1 MCDVYKTCKYSV
13 VIKSPVVSSFDSV
26 MCVCVL
32 LQLKSQLENLTS
44 SPPLSISVPLCPSL
58 PISVPPSLYLSIL
71 SILHLCNPFPLLSH
85 SPSYHIPI
93 SGESCNSSS
102 TVHYTG
108 CHWCEFDNACH
119 AVGDVIYGCAWG
131 VNCYS
136 IDNCQRM
143 EPEPADAMSPPVGV
157 TVLFVFV
164 GLACCAGLTCCVF
177 VSNRVKLAY
186 LALLPEE
193 RVVGGGGEQE
203 ETTVVQRLFELK
215 PFTSPFGGKKKRRSR

>member
-1 MCDVYKTCKYSV
+1 MCDVYKTC
-13 VIKSPVVSSFDSV
+13 
-26 MCVCVL
+26 
-32 LQLKSQLENLTS
+32 
-44 SPPLSISVPLCPSL
+44 
-58 PISVPPSLYLSIL
+58 
-71 SILHLCNPFPLLSH
+71 
-85 SPSYHIPI
+85 
-93 SGESCNSSS
+93 ESCNSSS

-215 PFTSPFGGKKKRRSR
+215 PFTSPFGGKKKRRSRAHISCLFRCCVYSYALALLALATGITGVLTMWPHYPTFNMCSDELQWTTIIEGMVVGQTKAR